1 MLYEIKKLKKT
12 YDGRNVLD
20 LDHLELERQK
30 IIGLLG
36 PNGAG
41 KTTLL
46 EILAFLL
53 APSKGSVRYKGR
65 LVDYRSTGQVKL
77 RQEVVLVQQQP
88 ILFSTSVSKN
98 VEFPLKLR
106 KFPRGERE
114 KIVRELLAL
123 VGMEEFRDYR
133 ANRLSGGETQ
143 RVAIAQALA
152 CSPGVILLDEPTA
165 SVDVE
170 NQIAIEH
177 IIRQINHE
185 KGISV
190 IFTTHDRVQASRV
203 ADEMVFL
210 FDGKRASTIYENIFS
225 GRVEREND
233 GRYYFVTQNGIK
245 LPVRGERSGWVKAF
259 INPEQICI
267 NKTEPSPRENKYEG
281 RLLQI
286 TDEKEKIRFLVDVGM
301 PLSVLVQKE
310 DFSELEFG
318 IGEALWVSIPAEAI
332 GVI

>member
-1 MLYEIKKLKKT
+1 MLYEIEKLKKA
-12 YDGRNVLD
+12 YDGRSVLN
-20 LDHLELERQK
+20 LDHLALEERK

-53 APSKGSVRYKGR
+53 PPSNGSVRYKGR
-65 LVDYRSTGQVKL
+65 LVDYRSTDQVKL

-114 KIVRELLAL
+114 KIVRELLVL

-177 IIRQINHE
+177 IIRKINHE

-190 IFTTHDRVQASRV
+190 IFTTHDRIQASRV

-233 GRYYFVTQNGIK
+233 GRYYCVTQNGIK
-245 LPVRGERSGWVKAF
+245 LPVRDEGSGWVKGF
-259 INPEQICI
+259 INPEQISI
-267 NKTEPSPRENKYEG
+267 NKTEPSPRENNYEG

-310 DFSELEFG
+310 DFSDLGFG